1 MIKKLFIFAV
11 LLSFANFLGAQE
23 LLTPSFTF
31 SHKKPSYI
39 TLTDGNVIEGEI
51 KDLDRKKGLI
61 EEIKIKDTNGKKHK
75 LEPSEVK
82 YMYLP
87 PSGLSN
93 LSKKMDFVHNAS
105 KWTNDKLNQDFL
117 NNGYVYFETVD
128 VKVKKKTRTLLMQ
141 LLNPDFSKIVKVY
154 HDPYAKETASLG
166 IGGVKV
172 AGGIAKSY
180 YLLTDNDKVA
190 YKIEKKEYKDSFS
203 KMWSDCANLAKAEDK
218 KWSDLTKHVIT
229 YTECK

>member
-1 MIKKLFIFAV
+1 MTKKLTIFALV
-11 LLSFANFLGAQE
+11 ISFVSHLSAQE
-23 LLTPSFTF
+23 LLTPSFTY

-39 TLTDGNVIEGEI
+39 TLTDGKVIEGEI
-51 KDLDRKKGLI
+51 KDIDRKKGLI
-61 EEIKIKDTNGKKHK
+61 EEIKIKDVNGKKHK
-75 LEPSEVK
+75 FEPTEVK

-87 PSGLSN
+87 PSGLDK
-93 LSKKMDFVHNAS
+93 LSKKMDFMHNAS

-117 NNGYVYFETVD
+117 NDGYVYFETVE

-141 LLNPDFSKIVKVY
+141 LLNPDFSKTVKVY

-166 IGGVKV
+166 VGGVKV

-180 YLLTDNDKVA
+180 YIMTDKDKVA
-190 YKIEKKEYKDSFS
+190 YKIEKKEYKDSFAS
-203 KMWSDCANLAKAEDK
+203 MWSDCANLAKSEEK
-218 KWSDLTKHVIT
+218 KWSDLTQHVIT